1 MHDAH
6 DADDVDH
13 ADHADDAHC
22 VQGAEA
28 GRGIRPCAPRPQ
40 SVQMALNVFRW
51 MLVSVAEMPLRVRS
65 LSSTSDN

>member
-1 MHDAH
+1 MQDAH
-6 DADDVDH
+6 DADDADDVDH
-13 ADHADDAHC
+13 AHC

-28 GRGIRPCAPRPQ
+28 GRGIRPCPPRPQ

>member
-1 MHDAH
+1 MHEVHDAH
-6 DADDVDH
+6 D
-13 ADHADDAHC
+13 ADDAHC

-28 GRGIRPCAPRPQ
+28 GRGVRPGPPRPQ
-40 SVQMALNVFRW
+40 YGKMALKVFRW

>member
-1 MHDAH
+1 MQDAH

-13 ADHADDAHC
+13 AHC

-65 LSSTSDN
+65 RSSTSDN